1 MGGLMANYTSK
12 HTGEEIDAA
21 VSQVAFK
28 ITAPES
34 ANGGDHLIYD
44 ADTQTWIAAP
54 AVQAE
59 HTIRK
64 WTAAD
69 IT

>member
-1 MGGLMANYTSK
+1 MANYTSR
-12 HTGEEIDAA
+12 HTGEEIDTA
-21 VSQVAFK
+21 VSQVASK

-54 AVQAE
+54 AE